1 MLKKLEKTA
10 TPFYLSLWPGLTR
23 WELIFRVSVSE
34 YKLGLLP
41 HGLVIRSLITIK
53 HRSKNLKGSHQRRSP
68 IWFHHSIFF
77 SQRQEGRFSD
87 QWSVI
92 TDHWSDLSFQFTVY
106 RPQPKSVPRP
116 DLVGSL
122 KVWDYN
128 REKWQFLP
136 EWLPRTNKEWRLS

>member
-41 HGLVIRSLITIK
+41 HELVIRSLITIK

-68 IWFHHSIFF
+68 I
-77 SQRQEGRFSD
+77 
-87 QWSVI
+87 
-92 TDHWSDLSFQFTVY
+92 
-106 RPQPKSVPRP
+106 
-116 DLVGSL
+116 
-122 KVWDYN
+122 
-128 REKWQFLP
+128 
-136 EWLPRTNKEWRLS
+136 